1 MFFLLYEAVQSVKK
15 RFSMFGTGQ
24 KLSLQD
30 YRFKPFTALKT
41 KRWIVTIVAKKDVQD
56 LEVSDGMVSI
66 LRRSMH
72 ALSCS
77 V

>member
-1 MFFLLYEAVQSVKK
+1 MFAP
-15 RFSMFGTGQ
+15 GQ
-24 KLSLQD
+24 NQPSKA
-30 YRFKPFTALKT
+30 TALSPSPLSKT
-41 KRWIVTIVAKKDVQD
+41 RRWIIRMVAKKDVQD

-66 LRRSMH
+66 LRGSMH